1 MTKKQKLISN
11 VLLLFIIL
19 ITIYRVV
26 IINQKTEDHT
36 IEYKPNTNIKEFREK
51 RLSELDNMSITK
63 IKPAEALL
71 KLAIENIHPNEL
83 YVINE
88 SDLTTLKFNSGQ
100 TPKID
105 KIVKEYNIL
114 IEKKG
119 LQHELQRISKP
130 KKNHKKDSSEIKR
143 NKKNNDFIEA
153 NRHAFDRFENEDD
166 KICVANSL
174 INQLNEDA
182 LDYMLIPGYPK
193 MKYNID
199 YIVSDI
205 IENHYNKLIDLDYS
219 QADIEVLTTTPLIL
233 QSSHI
238 EKLKKDFNNIFIKYG
253 NYDLNFDYEYL
264 LRVIPKI
271 NMHEAYAFE
280 VCNVMN
286 VPMSAVQER

>member
-26 IINQKTEDHT
+26 IIKQKTEDHT
-36 IEYKPNTNIKEFREK
+36 IEYKPNTNIKEFKEK
-51 RLSELDNMSITK
+51 RLSELNERTIVK
-63 IKPAEALL
+63 IKKDEALL
-71 KLAIENIHPNEL
+71 KLAIEKVHPNEL

-88 SDLTTLKFNSGQ
+88 TELKTLKFNSGQ
-100 TPKID
+100 TPKLEQ
-105 KIVKEYNIL
+105 IVSEYNYL
-114 IEKKG
+114 IQKKG
-119 LQHELQRISKP
+119 LQFEFQIERKP
-130 KKNHKKDSSEIKR
+130 KKNPSEIKR
-143 NKKNNDFIEA
+143 NKKTNDFIEA
-153 NRHAFDRFENEDD
+153 NRHTFDRFENEDD
-166 KICVANSL
+166 KICVANFL
-174 INQLNEDA
+174 IEILNEDA

-233 QSSHI
+233 HSSQI

-253 NYDLNFDYEYL
+253 NYLHNYRL
-264 LRVIPKI
+264 IPKT
-271 NMHEAYAFE
+271 
-280 VCNVMN
+280 
-286 VPMSAVQER
+286 

>member
-26 IINQKTEDHT
+26 IIKQKTEDHT
-36 IEYKPNTNIKEFREK
+36 IEYKPNTNIKEFKEK
-51 RLSELDNMSITK
+51 RLSELNERTIVK
-63 IKPAEALL
+63 IKKDEALL
-71 KLAIENIHPNEL
+71 KLAIEKVHPNEL

-88 SDLTTLKFNSGQ
+88 TELKTLKFNSGQ
-100 TPKID
+100 TPKLEQ
-105 KIVKEYNIL
+105 IVSEYNYL
-114 IEKKG
+114 IQKKG
-119 LQHELQRISKP
+119 LQFEFQIESKP
-130 KKNHKKDSSEIKR
+130 KKNPSEIKR
-143 NKKNNDFIEA
+143 NKKTNDFIEA
-153 NRHAFDRFENEDD
+153 NRHTFDRFENEDD
-166 KICVANSL
+166 KICVANFL
-174 INQLNEDA
+174 IEILNEDA

-233 QSSHI
+233 HSSQI

>member
-19 ITIYRVV
+19 ITIYKVV
-26 IINQKTEDHT
+26 IISKKTDDHT
-36 IEYKPNTNIKEFREK
+36 IEYKPNTNIKEFREE
-51 RLSELDNMSITK
+51 RLSELDERTIVK
-63 IKPAEALL
+63 IKKDEALL
-71 KLAIENIHPNEL
+71 KLAIENVHPNES

-88 SDLTTLKFNSGQ
+88 TELKTLKFNDGQ
-100 TPKID
+100 TPKLEQ
-105 KIVKEYNIL
+105 IVNEYNYL
-114 IEKKG
+114 IQKKG
-119 LQHELQRISKP
+119 LQPELQRTNTP
-130 KKNHKKDSSEIKR
+130 KKNHKKNPSEIKR
-143 NKKNNDFIEA
+143 NKKTNDFIEA

-174 INQLNEDA
+174 IEILNEDA

-219 QADIEVLTTTPLIL
+219 KVDIEVLTTTPLIL
-233 QSSHI
+233 HSSQI

-280 VCNVMN
+280 VCDVMN
-286 VPMSAVQER
+286 IPINKN

>member
-26 IINQKTEDHT
+26 IIKQKTEDHT
-36 IEYKPNTNIKEFREK
+36 IEYKPNTNIKEFKEK
-51 RLSELDNMSITK
+51 RLSELNERTIIK
-63 IKPAEALL
+63 IKKDEALL
-71 KLAIENIHPNEL
+71 KLAIEKVHPNEL

-88 SDLTTLKFNSGQ
+88 TELKTLKFNSGQ
-100 TPKID
+100 TPKLEQ
-105 KIVKEYNIL
+105 IVSEYNYL
-114 IEKKG
+114 IQKKG
-119 LQHELQRISKP
+119 LQFEFQIESKP
-130 KKNHKKDSSEIKR
+130 KKNPSEIKR
-143 NKKNNDFIEA
+143 NKKTNDFIEA
-153 NRHAFDRFENEDD
+153 NRHTFDRFENEDD
-166 KICVANSL
+166 KICVANFL
-174 INQLNEDA
+174 IEILNEDA

-233 QSSHI
+233 HSSQI

>member
-153 NRHAFDRFENEDD
+153 NRHAFDRFENEND

-205 IENHYNKLIDLDYS
+205 LENHYNKLIDLGYS

-253 NYDLNFDYEYL
+253 NYDLNFDYEYQ

-271 NMHEAYAFE
+271 NMYEVYAFQA
-280 VCNVMN
+280 CNLMTEHSN
-286 VPMSAVQER
+286 Q

>member
-19 ITIYRVV
+19 ITIYKVV
-26 IINQKTEDHT
+26 IISKKTDDHT
-36 IEYKPNTNIKEFREK
+36 IEYKPNTNIKEFREE
-51 RLSELDNMSITK
+51 RLSELDERTIVK
-63 IKPAEALL
+63 IKKDEALL
-71 KLAIENIHPNEL
+71 KLAIENVHPNEL

-88 SDLTTLKFNSGQ
+88 TELKTLKFNDGQ
-100 TPKID
+100 TPKLEQ
-105 KIVKEYNIL
+105 IVNQYNYL
-114 IEKKG
+114 IQKKG
-119 LQHELQRISKP
+119 LQPELQRTNTP
-130 KKNHKKDSSEIKR
+130 KKNHKKNPSEIKR
-143 NKKNNDFIEA
+143 NKKTNDFIEA

-174 INQLNEDA
+174 IEILNEDA

-219 QADIEVLTTTPLIL
+219 KVDIEVLTTTPLIL
-233 QSSHI
+233 HSSQI

-280 VCNVMN
+280 VCDVMN
-286 VPMSAVQER
+286 IPINKN

>member
-1 MTKKQKLISN
+1 M
-11 VLLLFIIL
+11 
-19 ITIYRVV
+19 
-26 IINQKTEDHT
+26 
-36 IEYKPNTNIKEFREK
+36 
-51 RLSELDNMSITK
+51 
-63 IKPAEALL
+63 
-71 KLAIENIHPNEL
+71 AIEKVHPNEL

-88 SDLTTLKFNSGQ
+88 TELKTLKFNSGQ

-153 NRHAFDRFENEDD
+153 NRHAFDRFENEND

-205 IENHYNKLIDLDYS
+205 LENHYSKLIDLGYS

-271 NMHEAYAFE
+271 NLHEAYAFE

>member
-26 IINQKTEDHT
+26 IIKQKTEDHT
-36 IEYKPNTNIKEFREK
+36 IEYKPNTNIKEFKEK
-51 RLSELDNMSITK
+51 RLSELNERTIVK
-63 IKPAEALL
+63 IKKDEALL
-71 KLAIENIHPNEL
+71 KLAIEKVHPNEL

-88 SDLTTLKFNSGQ
+88 TELKTLKFNSGQ
-100 TPKID
+100 TPKLEQ
-105 KIVKEYNIL
+105 IVSEYNYL
-114 IEKKG
+114 IQKKG
-119 LQHELQRISKP
+119 LQFEFQIESKP
-130 KKNHKKDSSEIKR
+130 KKNTSEIKR
-143 NKKNNDFIEA
+143 NKKTNDFIEA
-153 NRHAFDRFENEDD
+153 NRHTFDRFENEDD
-166 KICVANSL
+166 KICVANFL
-174 INQLNEDA
+174 IEILNEDA

-233 QSSHI
+233 HSSQI

>member
-26 IINQKTEDHT
+26 IIKQKTEDHT
-36 IEYKPNTNIKEFREK
+36 IEYKPNTNIKEFKEK
-51 RLSELDNMSITK
+51 RLSELNERTIVK
-63 IKPAEALL
+63 IKKDEALL
-71 KLAIENIHPNEL
+71 KLAIEKVHPNEL

-88 SDLTTLKFNSGQ
+88 TELKTLKFNSGQ
-100 TPKID
+100 TPKLEQ
-105 KIVKEYNIL
+105 IVDEYNYL
-114 IEKKG
+114 IQKKG
-119 LQHELQRISKP
+119 LQFEFQIESKP
-130 KKNHKKDSSEIKR
+130 KKNPSEIKR
-143 NKKNNDFIEA
+143 NKKTNDFIEA
-153 NRHAFDRFENEDD
+153 NRHTFDRFENEDD

-174 INQLNEDA
+174 IEILNKDA

-233 QSSHI
+233 HSSQI
-238 EKLKKDFNNIFIKYG
+238 EKLKKDFNNIFMKFG